1 MKMLAAEIFGKGI
14 ENKSEEANSVRNR
27 KLCPFRNS
35 PCTKD
40 RKSDPLGICSFS
52 DGNEAASVC
61 PVRFLE
67 DNRIFRDAAE
77 LAFGHGAVFE
87 IFPEIKILKI
97 PNTKTNHEKKI
108 GKVDYVIGQ
117 VVDHKITDFAAVE
130 VQAVYFS
137 GGEMRTFFNRYLT
150 GENLDINDSSRGMD
164 FRSSAQK
171 RLVPQLQLKVPVF
184 RRWGKKF
191 FVVVDS
197 VFFSELP
204 KFSTTSKANSE
215 VTWLAYPIKKDGFDY
230 KLSKPKIVHSEWDEI
245 RNSLREGTPPDPNEI
260 LQELQKKYN
269 SKLKLDL

>member
-1 MKMLAAEIFGKGI
+1 MRASEIFGKGI
-14 ENKSEEANSVRNR
+14 ENRSKEANAVREQ

-40 RKSDPLGICSFS
+40 RKADPLGICTFS
-52 DGNEAASVC
+52 DGKTAASVC

-67 DNRIFRDAAE
+67 DNRIFCDAAE
-77 LAFGHGAVFE
+77 LAFGTNSSFE
-87 IFPEIKILKI
+87 IFSEIKILKI
-97 PNTKTNHEKKI
+97 PSTTTSREKKI
-108 GKVDYVIGQ
+108 GKVDYVIGK
-117 VVDHKITDFAAVE
+117 VEAHKITDFAAVE

-137 GGEMRTFFNRYLT
+137 GSEMRSFFNSFLS
-150 GENLDINDSSRGMD
+150 GENVNIEESSRGMD

-204 KFSTTSKANSE
+204 DFSTTSEANSE
-215 VTWLAYPIKKDGFDY
+215 VTWLAYPIKKNGLDY
-230 KLSKPKIVHSEWDEI
+230 QMSAPKIVHSEWDEI
-245 RNSLREGTPPDPNEI
+245 RNSLREGTPPDPSEI
-260 LQELQKKYN
+260 LRELQGKYN